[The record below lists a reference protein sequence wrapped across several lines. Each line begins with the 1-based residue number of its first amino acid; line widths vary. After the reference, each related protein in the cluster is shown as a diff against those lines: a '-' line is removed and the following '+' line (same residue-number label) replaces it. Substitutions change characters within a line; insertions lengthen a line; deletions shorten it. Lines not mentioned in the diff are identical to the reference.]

1 MPPRTSGLLKA
12 LLFTVIIAAIVPV
25 AACGQPSPTPAAG
38 TPTPAGTA
46 AAPAVTISNFSFSPA
61 DVTVSAGTTVT
72 WTNKD
77 AIPHEVNSSGSTPF
91 DSGLM
96 QQNATFN
103 FTFSSAGAYP
113 YNCAIHPYMKG
124 TVTVQ

>member
-1 MPPRTSGLLKA
+1 MPPWTSGLPKA
-12 LLFTVIIAAIVPV
+12 LLFTAIIVAIVPL
-25 AACGQPSPTPAAG
+25 AACGKPSPTPLVG

-46 AAPAVTISNFSFSPA
+46 AVPSVTISNFSFSPA
-61 DVTVSAGTTVT
+61 DITVSAGTTVT

-77 AIPHEVNSSGSTPF
+77 AIPHEVNSSGASLF

-96 QQNATFN
+96 QQNTTFS
-103 FTFSSAGAYP
+103 FTFSGVGIIP